1 MSKVFDAYAAYYNML
16 YQDKDYKQEAKYI
29 ASLMGKND
37 ITDGSI
43 LELGSGTG
51 KHAEEFAKMGFS
63 VHGVDLSPEMVREA
77 NQRGNNDFVNQL
89 YFEIGDVR
97 SFKIDKK
104 FDAVISLFHVISY
117 QLKNEDILAFF
128 NTAAKHLKPNGVF
141 IFDFW
146 YGPGVLTDPPV
157 VRLKRIENEEI
168 EVLRIA
174 EPVMHPNEN
183 VVDVNYCVQV
193 KQKESGEVTEL
204 NEIHKMRYL
213 FIPEILQF
221 CNSVFIL
228 KTNYAWM
235 QNYTP
240 DFTDWLCVIT
250 L

>member
-1 MSKVFDAYAAYYNML
+1 M
-16 YQDKDYKQEAKYI
+16 
-29 ASLMGKND
+29 
-37 ITDGSI
+37 
-43 LELGSGTG
+43 
-51 KHAEEFAKMGFS
+51 
-63 VHGVDLSPEMVREA
+63 
-77 NQRGNNDFVNQL
+77 
-89 YFEIGDVR
+89 
-97 SFKIDKK
+97 
-104 FDAVISLFHVISY
+104 
-117 QLKNEDILAFF
+117 
-128 NTAAKHLKPNGVF
+128 
-141 IFDFW
+141 
-146 YGPGVLTDPPV
+146 
-157 VRLKRIENEEI
+157 
-168 EVLRIA
+168 LRIA

>member
-1 MSKVFDAYAAYYNML
+1 MSKIFDAYAAYYNML

-117 QLKNEDILAFF
+117 QLKNEDILAMF
-128 NTAAKHLKPNGVF
+128 NTSTAAKHLKPNCVF
-141 IFDFW
+141 IFDFGMDW
-146 YGPGVLTDPPV
+146 CFNRSSRSSVGT
-157 VRLKRIENEEI
+157 VRKR
-168 EVLRIA
+168 R
-174 EPVMHPNEN
+174 
-183 VVDVNYCVQV
+183 D
-193 KQKESGEVTEL
+193 
-204 NEIHKMRYL
+204 
-213 FIPEILQF
+213 
-221 CNSVFIL
+221 
-228 KTNYAWM
+228 
-235 QNYTP
+235 
-240 DFTDWLCVIT
+240 
-250 L
+250 